1 MCATPHSRP
10 AFEPPEIGAR
20 LGRIAG
26 AFADNHGA
34 QPDFPGARPD
44 FSSASGDY
52 FGAPPIGDSDRL
64 EVIFRAE
71 RNLGHPRR
79 FNWHSD
85 TSTNLDVMTNRV
97 EETISLLP

>member
-52 FGAPPIGDSDRL
+52 SGARPIGDSDGL
-64 EVIFRAE
+64 EVIFRGE

-79 FNWHSD
+79 FNGHSD
-85 TSTNLDVMTNRV
+85 AFASLDGLSDRV
-97 EETISLLP
+97 E